1 LALTSSKGGVGKTHL
16 AASLS
21 AALAK
26 RDAHVLLIDAD
37 LGNGTISDRLG
48 FSPKFNLSHFF
59 LEEDTLEDLIE
70 ETPFGFSLI
79 GGERGNFGLA
89 NLNYMQKVKFL
100 RSFIG
105 VGRNFDFV
113 LLDLSSGINRQSIDF
128 ALLADKVIIV
138 ASPHDLI
145 SAYASVR
152 ACFSRFMQL
161 EATLWKR
168 IEGYYSRRLFSPLI
182 LMNFVK
188 DLYQGKAAFEALEVA
203 VENRLDKRVG
213 PFRIK
218 MGHLGSVFDDPDL
231 FMKSEEKQCPVSMV
245 SAYSKVALC
254 VDAMAGIICSRS
266 SFRGYYQEERL
277 RYAIQ
282 ILMEQKDRLKK
293 GLTQKVMRIS
303 PIRNPFT
310 TETIPLP
317 AEREHTYE
325 APLPDSDAPSS
336 QLP

>member
-89 NLNYMQKVKFL
+89 NLNDMQKVKFL

-182 LMNFVK
+182 LMNFV
-188 DLYQGKAAFEALEVA
+188 
-203 VENRLDKRVG
+203 
-213 PFRIK
+213 
-218 MGHLGSVFDDPDL
+218 LGSVFDDPDL